1 MPHRL
6 PADRSP
12 ILPRAPFCQA
22 SVKAVKAD
30 KAVNFLAI
38 APHVKV
44 EAAGGIKYTRL
55 QEVQCPSCQTPF
67 YLWSPTL
74 KLNASEVK
82 AKADWLVKYLAR
94 TCNETGHANLIIM
107 PDPTTTLRRIPLG

>member
-1 MPHRL
+1 MSGL
-6 PADRSP
+6 
-12 ILPRAPFCQA
+12 
-22 SVKAVKAD
+22 KAVNAD
-30 KAVNFLAI
+30 KAMNFLAI

-44 EAAGGIKYTRL
+44 EAVGGIKYTRL
-55 QEVQCPSCQTPF
+55 QEVQCPSCQTAF

-107 PDPTTTLRRIPLG
+107 PDPSTTLRRILG

>member
-1 MPHRL
+1 M
-6 PADRSP
+6 
-12 ILPRAPFCQA
+12 
-22 SVKAVKAD
+22 
-30 KAVNFLAI
+30 NFLAI

-44 EAAGGIKYTRL
+44 EAVGAIKYTRL

-74 KLNASEVK
+74 KLSASEVK
-82 AKADWLVKYLAR
+82 AKVDWLVKYLTR

-107 PDPTTTLRRIPLG
+107 PDPTMTLRRIPLG